1 MLRLPT
7 TIHLPILYGKVGVIT
22 MNNEEIVDQIQNG
35 YSVTFNM
42 EILYTSNLPLI
53 RLFLKPYIRLKPQD
67 EEDLLQEAYLG
78 MIDAISHY
86 EPDKGVLF
94 MSYAEHWIKQRA
106 RTYISKDKSIR
117 IPGYFKEQIN
127 RYKKSVQEYEQLYSR
142 NPSDL
147 DMCEYMSV
155 SLEQIEKLKI
165 WMQDVKSLDDTIS
178 CNGDSFSL
186 EETIADDFNLEHTVI
201 DKQYKDYEQQALWEI
216 VDKHVDSEQQSVIK
230 KIYKENKTFKEI
242 SQENKISVDEVR
254 KRKENGLRRLRSKKA
269 LEEIKGRLETAEA
282 NMYHSGY
289 YSYLNNNFTSSTER
303 VAIENVTLKDN
314 LKRIER
320 KLSL

>member
-1 MLRLPT
+1 MS
-7 TIHLPILYGKVGVIT
+7 
-22 MNNEEIVDQIQNG
+22 NEEIVNQIQNG
-35 YSVTFNM
+35 YSVTFNL
-42 EILYTSNLPLI
+42 EILYTNNLPLI
-53 RLFLKPYIRLKPQD
+53 RLFLKKYIRIKPQD

-78 MIDAISHY
+78 MMDAISHY
-86 EPDKGVLF
+86 EPDKGALF

-106 RTYISKDKSIR
+106 RAYISKDKSII
-117 IPGYFKEQIN
+117 IPGHFKEQIN
-127 RYKKSVQEYEQLYSR
+127 RYKKSIQEYEQLYHR

-147 DMCEYMSV
+147 DMCEYMDV
-155 SLEQIEKLKI
+155 SLEEIKRIKI
-165 WMQDVKSLDDTIS
+165 WMQDTKSIDEIISDDGSITL
-178 CNGDSFSL
+178 GETVQDSF
-186 EETIADDFNLEHTVI
+186 DLEHTVI
-201 DKQYKDYEQQALWEI
+201 AKQFKTYKQRTLWDI

-320 KLSL
+320 KISL